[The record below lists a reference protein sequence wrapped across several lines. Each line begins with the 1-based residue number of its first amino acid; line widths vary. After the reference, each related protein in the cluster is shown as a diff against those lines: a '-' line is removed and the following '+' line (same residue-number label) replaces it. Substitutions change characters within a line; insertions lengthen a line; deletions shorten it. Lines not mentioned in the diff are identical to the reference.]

1 MTLSGNGRSTSTV
14 ASGKLEKAK
23 LMSDESETI
32 EFMFNPTEL
41 VFQQSV
47 TLNESNGART
57 ESGLPK
63 VSFAYPEPCSLTLS
77 NILFDTYEQ
86 GTSVLD
92 YIGKLAK
99 TVDFADRGSGKGK
112 RPPIYL
118 FTWGQ
123 QQYLRC
129 FVQQITYKLT
139 LFLPDGT
146 PVQARVDMTLKQV
159 DESFTTPDGKQSI
172 VPDRNK
178 DSRANRTIFGR

>member
-1 MTLSGNGRSTSTV
+1 MPNGNGTSTSNV
-14 ASGKLEKAK
+14 AAGKLEKAK

-41 VFQQSV
+41 SFQQSV
-47 TLNESNGART
+47 TLNNGDGART

-63 VSFAYPEPCSLTLS
+63 VSFANPEPCTLTLS

-92 YIGKLAK
+92 YIGKLIKA
-99 TVDFADRGSGKGK
+99 VDFADRGDGKGK

-123 QQYLRC
+123 HRYLRC
-129 FVQQITYKLT
+129 FIQQITYKFT

-146 PVQARVDMTLKQV
+146 PVRAKVDMTLKQV
-159 DESFTTPDGKQSI
+159 DESFTQSSGQQSAI
-172 VPDRNK
+172 ADRNN